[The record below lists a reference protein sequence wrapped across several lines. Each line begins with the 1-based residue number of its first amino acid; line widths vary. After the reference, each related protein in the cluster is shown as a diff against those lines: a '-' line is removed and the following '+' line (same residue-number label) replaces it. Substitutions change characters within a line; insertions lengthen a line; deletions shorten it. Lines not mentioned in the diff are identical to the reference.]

1 MESFTINSKTDQ
13 LPLSVIV
20 SCSKQPKA
28 IVQIVHGM
36 CEHKERYLDFIKYL
50 NENGFGVIIHDKRG
64 HGASILNKDDL
75 GYFYQKNS
83 QVLIDDVYQLTC
95 YIKNRYPD
103 LPIFLFGHSMGSL
116 VVRNYLRFYSQ
127 AIDGLIVCGSPSK
140 NKLAIFGK
148 MICSIIAKF
157 KGDHYRSKLMH
168 YMSLGMFNHG
178 FDKPNEWIC
187 SDSNVVD
194 QYNSNPLCNFNF
206 TVNGYYNLL
215 DLMINTYKN
224 FDYHIKADLPILFI
238 SGNEDPCLVN
248 QKSFYQAVN
257 HLKNQGYYNVEA
269 KLYEKMRHEI
279 LNEKNK
285 KLVYHDIVTYLNQQL
300 EKRGKL

>member
-1 MESFTINSKTDQ
+1 
-13 LPLSVIV
+13 
-20 SCSKQPKA
+20 
-28 IVQIVHGM
+28 
-36 CEHKERYLDFIKYL
+36 
-50 NENGFGVIIHDKRG
+50 
-64 HGASILNKDDL
+64 
-75 GYFYQKNS
+75 
-83 QVLIDDVYQLTC
+83 
-95 YIKNRYPD
+95 
-103 LPIFLFGHSMGSL
+103 
-116 VVRNYLRFYSQ
+116 
-127 AIDGLIVCGSPSK
+127 
-140 NKLAIFGK
+140 
-148 MICSIIAKF
+148 
-157 KGDHYRSKLMH
+157 
-168 YMSLGMFNHG
+168 MSLGMFNHG

-285 KLVYHDIVTYLNQQL
+285 KQVYHDIVTYLNQQL